1 MPKPKQTQQARPT
14 PKTTE
19 RPPIGLDA
27 LARRAGT
34 SVRRPVLIVCEGK
47 KTEQIYLNALRQY
60 YRLATVDV
68 HIHGEGAG
76 PLQVVR
82 RALELIAVR
91 QKAARKDRD
100 LQPYA
105 ETWCVFDREAANEPA
120 GYREALALAVQAQ
133 IGLAVSNP
141 SFEYWYLLHFV
152 ETSRAFQHAA
162 EVETELCKPHCLPGY
177 QKWQNVFH
185 LIHERTEIAH
195 DRAERLYQRHSDR
208 GHDPH
213 PNPSTLVYRLVA
225 GIIALTGSR
234 R

>member
-1 MPKPKQTQQARPT
+1 MPKAKRTQPVQPT
-14 PKTTE
+14 KKTTE
-19 RPPIGLDA
+19 RPLIGLDA
-27 LARRAGT
+27 LARRSGT
-34 SVRRPVLIVCEGK
+34 NLRRPVLIVCEGK

-76 PLQVVR
+76 PLQVVK
-82 RALELIAVR
+82 RAIELIAAR

-100 LQPYA
+100 LLPYA
-105 ETWCVFDREAANEPA
+105 ETWCVFDREAANEPV
-120 GYREALALAVQAQ
+120 GYREALALAAQ
-133 IGLAVSNP
+133 SEIELAVSNP

-152 ETSRAFQHAA
+152 ETSRAFQNAV

-177 QKWQNVFH
+177 QKWQNVFN
-185 LIHERTEIAH
+185 LIHERTDIAH
-195 DRAERLYQRHSDR
+195 DRAERLYQRHPDR
-208 GHDPH
+208 KQDTH

-225 GIIALTGSR
+225 GIIAMVGYR